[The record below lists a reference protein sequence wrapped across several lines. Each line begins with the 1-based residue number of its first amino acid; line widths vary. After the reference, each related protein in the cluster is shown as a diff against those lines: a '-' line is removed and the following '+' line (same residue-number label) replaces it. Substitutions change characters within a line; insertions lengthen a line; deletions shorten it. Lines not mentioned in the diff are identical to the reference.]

1 MRAILFPLDKV
12 VLDDKEIKLGMT
24 KNDVETVLGQGETY
38 DNSRYYY
45 HDELAIDYSSNDNT
59 VEFIELLGG
68 PDGEIQPEIYGIK
81 AFQVDANELEQVLCG
96 HNGAD
101 VDDSEEDSRA
111 YRKISVGIYREN
123 YEDRWETIGLGVT
136 DYYQ

>member
-24 KNDVETVLGQGETY
+24 KNDVETVLGQSETY
-38 DNSRYYY
+38 DSSRYYY

-68 PDGEIQPEIYGIK
+68 P
-81 AFQVDANELEQVLCG
+81 
-96 HNGAD
+96 D

-123 YEDRWETIGLGVT
+123 YEDRWETIGLGIT

>member
-1 MRAILFPLDKV
+1 MKVPRWLAEGLFYGLLIV
-12 VLDDKEIKLGMT
+12 TCQVLLYC
-24 KNDVETVLGQGETY
+24 V
-38 DNSRYYY
+38 
-45 HDELAIDYSSNDNT
+45 T

-68 PDGEIQPEIYGIK
+68 QDGEIQPEIYGIK

-123 YEDRWETIGLGVT
+123 YEDRWETIGLGIT

>member
-38 DNSRYYY
+38 DSSRYYY
-45 HDELAIDYSSNDNT
+45 HDELAIDYSSN
-59 VEFIELLGG
+59 GG
-68 PDGEIQPEIYGIK
+68 PNGEIQPEIYGIK